1 MGKEKNPFQE
11 TEQVASLTECTGLM
25 PALPQNEQQDV
36 NSAALYAIHSAKRK
50 KKKK

>member
-1 MGKEKNPFQE
+1 MGKEKNPFNG

-25 PALPQNEQQDV
+25 PALPQDQQQDV
-36 NSAALYAIHSAKRK
+36 SSAALYAIHSAKQK

>member
-11 TEQVASLTECTGLM
+11 MEQVASLTECTGLM